1 MAIFGGFPVQT
12 VVNVRQRL
20 VVLLPAAE
28 AEPPATSDGH
38 SGGTWLLLALF
49 ASMGGNIFLGYIT
62 WDIRKRFL
70 AAFGENTTKS
80 SNEPEPNEPHEVAG
94 R

>member
-1 MAIFGGFPVQT
+1 
-12 VVNVRQRL
+12 
-20 VVLLPAAE
+20 
-28 AEPPATSDGH
+28 
-38 SGGTWLLLALF
+38 
-49 ASMGGNIFLGYIT
+49 MGGNIFLGYIT